1 MLGPQVAASVH
12 KAGSSYGGMDSCAVS
27 LDQRLPAYRTR
38 ACLTDLA
45 ILLRDSNG

>member
-27 LDQRLPAYRTR
+27 LDQRLPAYRTKR
-38 ACLTDLA
+38 AFTTMT
-45 ILLRDSNG
+45 